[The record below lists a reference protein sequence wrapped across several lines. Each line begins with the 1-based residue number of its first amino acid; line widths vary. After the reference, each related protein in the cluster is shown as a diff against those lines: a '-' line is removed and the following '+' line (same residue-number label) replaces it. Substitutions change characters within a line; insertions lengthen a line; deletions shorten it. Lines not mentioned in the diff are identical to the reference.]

1 MYVPN
6 RVTQQNN
13 SGIKQISLRE
23 ILDKNIS
30 VTQQRKTDNQLKRK
44 DSSFL
49 PSNEISPLKKSEA
62 CVNFPL
68 K

>member
-13 SGIKQISLRE
+13 SGVKQISLRE

-30 VTQQRKTDNQLKRK
+30 VTQQRKTDQLKRK

-49 PSNEISPLKKSEA
+49 PSNEISPLKKIEA